1 MYYLLHLLQVYAGLD
16 DKQISDL
23 FVEINKAEPVL
34 SIDLPL
40 PELGVCVTE
49 LGVCVT
55 ELGVCVLDVCVCDF
69 VRETARDR
77 DREME
82 SERERERERW
92 CVCAGGCVRV
102 CRRMREKESGW
113 PRLARVRAPFH
124 LEAIRHG

>member
-82 SERERERERW
+82 SEREREREMVCV
-92 CVCAGGCVRV
+92 CVCASEGALTVYGG
-102 CRRMREKESGW
+102 
-113 PRLARVRAPFH
+113 A
-124 LEAIRHG
+124 

>member
-49 LGVCVT
+49 LGVCV
-55 ELGVCVLDVCVCDF
+55 LDVCVCDF

-82 SERERERERW
+82 SEREREREMVCV
-92 CVCAGGCVRV
+92 CVCASEGALTVYGG
-102 CRRMREKESGW
+102 
-113 PRLARVRAPFH
+113 A
-124 LEAIRHG
+124 